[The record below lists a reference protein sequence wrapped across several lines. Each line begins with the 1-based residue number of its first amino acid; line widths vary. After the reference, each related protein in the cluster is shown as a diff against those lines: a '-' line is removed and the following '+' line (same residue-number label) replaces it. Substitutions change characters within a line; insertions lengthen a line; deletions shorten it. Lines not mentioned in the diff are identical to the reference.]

1 MILERFSML
10 GIAVVAVGAST
21 VLYTN
26 VAARTVRALPT
37 GLARRVRPALW
48 IAPAALVVSV
58 VLIYPAAA
66 TVVLSTFDADGGGF
80 VGLRNYT
87 DLLSKPSTLVALRNS
102 LMWVIGLPL
111 LGAALGLIVAVLT
124 DRVRYGPWVKAA
136 LFVPI
141 AVSAVATA
149 VIWRFFYE
157 YKPAGTAQT
166 GTLNE
171 LVTRLGVGPVPWLI
185 DGWVNNPAL
194 IATAVWTQTGLCAVI
209 FAAALRGVS
218 VDLYEAASLDGASP
232 WHQFR
237 HITLPLIWPTV
248 VVVLT
253 TMAVIALKAFDVIYV
268 MTNGSYDTDVLAT
281 LMYKELFS
289 ARDDGRSGALATLLM
304 LSVAPIVWFN
314 VRHYRS
320 SLRGMR

>member
-1 MILERFSML
+1 VILERFSML
-10 GIAVVAVGAST
+10 GIAVVAAGAST

-157 YKPAGTAQT
+157 YKPASTAQT

-218 VDLYEAASLDGASP
+218 VAPVPAHHAAVDLAHSRRRADHDGGDRTQGVRRHLRHDERQLRHRRVGDLDVQGA
-232 WHQFR
+232 
-237 HITLPLIWPTV
+237 
-248 VVVLT
+248 VL
-253 TMAVIALKAFDVIYV
+253 
-268 MTNGSYDTDVLAT
+268 
-281 LMYKELFS
+281 
-289 ARDDGRSGALATLLM
+289 RS
-304 LSVAPIVWFN
+304 
-314 VRHYRS
+314 
-320 SLRGMR
+320 